1 MPKLLALVL
10 FALTAVAAPAAEP
23 AYKLRWF
30 GLSMFQLE
38 TPTGKL
44 VVFDPH
50 LAPEFPRALV
60 KADAICLSHLHSD
73 HTQLDAVENA
83 KSARVFSGLTPGKKG
98 RPAEWAKI
106 DEQVG
111 AMRVRTVG
119 LYHDAEGGLSRGR
132 NSAFILEF
140 SDLKICHLGDLGHDL
155 TPEQVKAIGPIDVLM
170 VPVGGVYTINGSGA
184 KRAVAAL
191 KPSRLVVPMHYG
203 VPGFDDLAGPAE
215 FLEGAE
221 NVVRT
226 PATNEIVIPASPPAK
241 GPLTVVPGFGGK

>member
-1 MPKLLALVL
+1 MPKLLALVVL
-10 FALTAVAAPAAEP
+10 ALIAHAAPAAEP

-50 LAPEFPRALV
+50 LSPEFPRALV
-60 KADAICLSHLHSD
+60 KADVVCMSHLHSD

-83 KSARVFSGLTPGKKG
+83 KSTRVFSGLTPGKKG
-98 RPAEWAKI
+98 RPAEWTKI
-106 DEQVG
+106 DEPVG
-111 AMRVRTVG
+111 AMHIRTVG
-119 LYHDAEGGLSRGR
+119 LYHDTEGGLSRGR
-132 NSAFILEF
+132 NSAFVIEF
-140 SDLKICHLGDLGHDL
+140 PDLKVCHLGDLGHDL
-155 TPEQVKAIGPIDVLM
+155 TPEQVKAIGPIDVLL

-215 FLEGAE
+215 FLDGTP
-221 NVVRT
+221 NVTRT
-226 PATNEIVIPASPPAK
+226 PATNEIVIPAEPSEK
-241 GPLTVVPGFGGK
+241 GPLTVVPGFSTK

>member
-1 MPKLLALVL
+1 MPKLLTLL
-10 FALTAVAAPAAEP
+10 AVALLAGQTPAADP
-23 AYKLRWF
+23 GYTIRWF

-50 LAPEFPRALV
+50 LAPDFPRALV
-60 KADAICLSHLHSD
+60 KADVVCISHLHSD

-83 KSARVFSGLTPGKKG
+83 KAARVFSGLIPGKRG

-106 DEQVG
+106 DEKVG

-119 LYHDAEGGLSRGR
+119 LYHDTEGGLSRGR
-132 NSAFILEF
+132 NSAFVIEF
-140 SDLKICHLGDLGHDL
+140 PDLKVCHLGDLGHDL

-170 VPVGGVYTINGSGA
+170 VPVGGVYTLNGSGA

-191 KPSRLVVPMHYG
+191 KPSRLVLPMHYG
-203 VPGFDDLAGPAE
+203 VPGFDDLATAEE
-215 FLEGAE
+215 FLDGTP
-221 NVVRT
+221 NVART
-226 PATNEIVIPASPPAK
+226 PGTNAV
-241 GPLTVVPGFGGK
+241 VVPAAPPPGGPVTAVLGFGKK